1 MVNHLSTGCF
11 YQKTQDAVD
20 LSRLALVPYRPATF
34 PSLAPAL
41 AAPALAEK
49 PKKTLDPGLCGE
61 AAPSCDVAMV
71 GC

>member
-1 MVNHLSTGCF
+1 
-11 YQKTQDAVD
+11 VD
-20 LSRLALVPYRPATF
+20 LSRLALVPYRPATWD

-41 AAPALAEK
+41 AAPEK

-61 AAPSCDVAMV
+61 AARSFDVAMV